1 MSSKFINWFYK
12 LIGPN
17 ESQEKYQLNF
27 RQEEPMPEIGC
38 YKIDVGAILPTKAHV
53 GIFAD
58 AAYDLYAIDNILLQS
73 NERLMVDTKL
83 AFIIPDGY
91 WLKLRE
97 RSGLAN
103 KGIHVLGGVI
113 DSGYTGSVR
122 VILYN
127 SDKGPIIL
135 PKGKA
140 IAQFTVEKLTKSTV
154 KELTFLTFDREMKM
168 RKRGEK
174 GFGSSDVKT
183 NR

>member
-1 MSSKFINWFYK
+1 MSSKFINWFYN
-12 LIGPN
+12 LIGPS
-17 ESQEKYQLNF
+17 EEIKYDRRATDN
-27 RQEEPMPEIGC
+27 PTIEIGV
-38 YKIDVGAILPTKAHV
+38 YKIDQVATLPTKAHTDA
-53 GIFAD
+53 FED

-83 AFIIPDGY
+83 AFIIPEGY
-91 WLKLRE
+91 WIKLRE

-122 VILYN
+122 VILFN
-127 SDKGPIIL
+127 SDKEPLIL

-140 IAQFTVEKLTKSTV
+140 LAQFTIEKLTKSTV
-154 KELTFLTFDREMKM
+154 KELTFLAFDREMK
-168 RKRGEK
+168 KRLRGQK

-183 NR
+183 NK